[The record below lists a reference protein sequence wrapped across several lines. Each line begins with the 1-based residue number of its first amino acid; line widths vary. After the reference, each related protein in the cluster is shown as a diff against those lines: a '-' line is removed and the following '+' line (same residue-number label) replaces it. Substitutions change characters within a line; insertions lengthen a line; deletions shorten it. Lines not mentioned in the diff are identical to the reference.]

1 MRVIVTISPNKVFDR
16 KSQKSDIKPAGLPS
30 IIKIRVNRGNKR
42 FTGCPVSLHIISERV
57 MR

>member
-30 IIKIRVNRGNKR
+30 IIKIRVNRGNER
-42 FTGCPVSLHIISERV
+42 FTDCLVSLHIISERV
-57 MR
+57 IG